1 MERYRSFSRVL
12 TEQFGGPVRKISL
25 DAGFSCPHRKGSEGG
40 CTYCDAW
47 GSGTGAS
54 RQGRSI
60 SDQIAAA
67 ISREAAAR
75 KPAGAFLAYFQ
86 AHTNTFAPVPTLR
99 SRFEEALT
107 DPRVVGLSIGTRPD
121 CLPEPVLDLLDEL
134 NRRTCLWVELGLQSA
149 HDETLRRVNRGHTV
163 AQFADAVER
172 CHARGIRVCA
182 HVIFGLP
189 GETREMMHD
198 TARFLAS
205 LGIDGVKFH
214 SLYLVPGTQ
223 MEREYRS
230 VPFPLLSQQEYAEIV
245 ADALE
250 RLPPETVIQRLTG
263 DPPRTIPAEPP
274 WTRDKVGTLALIRRE
289 LARRDSFQGALYRG

>member
-12 TEQFGGPVRKISL
+12 KEHFGYPVRKISL
-25 DAGFSCPHRKGSEGG
+25 DAGFSCPHRKGGEGG

-47 GSGTGAS
+47 GSGTGAF

-60 SDQIAAA
+60 LDQIASA
-67 ISREAAAR
+67 ISSGATVQ
-75 KPAGAFLAYFQ
+75 KTAGAFLAYFQ

-99 SRFEEALT
+99 NRFEEALT

-134 NRRTCLWVELGLQSA
+134 NRRTYLWVELGLQSA
-149 HDETLRRVNRGHTV
+149 HDETLRGINRGHTV
-163 AQFADAVER
+163 AQFADAVAR
-172 CHARGIRVCA
+172 CHTRGIRVCA

-189 GETREMMHD
+189 GETREMMRD

-205 LGIDGVKFH
+205 LPIDGVKFH

-223 MEREYRS
+223 MEREFRS
-230 VPFPLLSQQEYAEIV
+230 VPFPLLSQREYVEIV

-250 RLPPETVIQRLTG
+250 RLPPQTVVQRLTG
-263 DPPRTIPAEPP
+263 DPPRTIPPEPP
-274 WTRDKVGTLALIRRE
+274 WTRDKVGTLALIRGE
-289 LARRDSFQGALYRG
+289 LVRRDSCQGALYRG